1 MGGNVIEEVEMLRRE
16 IVKLERRVSRLYSLV
31 YTMRRR
37 VFGPKMHDSKLVSVK
52 IDEDTLDK
60 IDDLVE
66 KGVFKDRSTAFM
78 IAVYELLSKEAAAM
92 GLSLAEF
99 LEMARRRT

>member
-1 MGGNVIEEVEMLRRE
+1 MVVFKPKSYRS
-16 IVKLERRVSRLYSLV
+16 IVNHVAMNHSPYFYV
-31 YTMRRR
+31 WRRR
-37 VFGPKMHDSKLVSVK
+37 VFGPKMHDSKLVTIR
-52 IDEDTLDK
+52 IDENTLEK

-78 IAVYELLSKEAAAM
+78 IAVYEFLSKEAAAM

-99 LEMARRRT
+99 LEMAGRRA

>member
-1 MGGNVIEEVEMLRRE
+1 MGRNVVEEVEDLRRA
-16 IVKLERRVSRLYSLV
+16 IVELERKVSRLYSQV

-37 VFGPKMHDSKLVSVK
+37 VFGPKMHDSKLVTIR

-60 IDDLVE
+60 IDELVE

-78 IAVYELLSKEAAAM
+78 IAVYEFLSKEAAAM

-99 LEMARRRT
+99 LEMAGRRA

>member
-1 MGGNVIEEVEMLRRE
+1 MSKNVIEEVESLRRAIAE
-16 IVKLERRVSRLYSLV
+16 LERKVSRLYSQV

-37 VFGPKMHDSKLVSVK
+37 VFGPKMHNSRLVTVR

-60 IDDLVE
+60 IDNLVE

-78 IAVYELLSKEAAAM
+78 IAVYEFLSKEAAAM

-99 LEMARRRT
+99 LEMAGRRV